1 MAENKYKNCK
11 TCIHYHYGG
20 ANIGSYCKQK
30 LNKLTLRQRA
40 KLTRDSLPKCLPYS
54 VCNKYEPTLSFTKLL
69 NGQTRKRLI
78 GSFVGLTI
86 GDAFGTTLEFAE
98 RDEFPEITQIV
109 GGGPF
114 NLKPGQWTDDTSM
127 ALCLA
132 ESLYEY
138 DEFNPI
144 DQLERY
150 SKWYRFGYNSPTGTC
165 FDIGNTTRNA
175 IERFEE
181 TNESY
186 CGSEDSQTA
195 GNGSIMRLAPIAI
208 KYWQNTNDLIK
219 YAALSSKTTHAA
231 KEAVQA
237 SVVLALF
244 LQGIFQA
251 KHKDELFSTEFAEFI
266 ISKIDDI
273 SPKLKAILLGSYKT
287 KGRNEISSSGY
298 VIHTLEA
305 ALWSFYNGKTFSETI
320 IFAVNLAEDADT
332 VGAVTGQIAGAYY
345 SYGKT
350 VKKWSKN
357 IYKIEDI
364 VKLINKLI

>member
-1 MAENKYKNCK
+1 MTKN
-11 TCIHYHYGG
+11 TI
-20 ANIGSYCKQK
+20 
-30 LNKLTLRQRA
+30 NKLQGA
-40 KLTRDSLPKCLPYS
+40 
-54 VCNKYEPTLSFTKLL
+54 F
-69 NGQTRKRLI
+69 I
-78 GSFVGLTI
+78 GLAI

-98 RDEFPEITQIV
+98 RDEYPKLTTIV

-132 ESLYEY
+132 ESLI
-138 DEFNPI
+138 DCKGFNPI

-150 SKWYRFGYNSPTGTC
+150 SKWYRFGYNSSTGIC
-165 FDIGNTTRNA
+165 FDIGNTTREA

-181 TNESY
+181 TNEAY
-186 CGSEDSQTA
+186 CGSTHHRTA

-208 KYWQNTNDLIK
+208 KYWQNTNELIK

-251 KHKDELFSTEFAEFI
+251 KHKDELFSTEFAKSI

-273 SPKLKAILLGSYKT
+273 SPKLEAVVLGSYKI
-287 KGRNEISSSGY
+287 KSRNEISSSGY
-298 VIHTLEA
+298 VIDTLEA
-305 ALWSFYNGKTFSETI
+305 ALWSFYNGKTFSEVI
-320 IFAVNLAEDADT
+320 ILAVNLAEDADT

-345 SYGKT
+345 GYGKEM
-350 VKKWSKN
+350 KKWAEN
-357 IYKIEDI
+357 IYKKDEIISI
-364 VKLINKLI
+364 VNNLTS